1 MCCSDSP
8 SYLFLSNFSFRV
20 FRDVQCSF
28 LIFFVPQSNALLG
41 SSDSYG
47 ERYSDVYKREARVS
61 TRVILRLWKDEI
73 KHWVSNSSP
82 KNNFSTIRTWDQRR
96 TSLLGPP
103 RRPPPLRWRPRFSP
117 RLLLP
122 LNPYKLLSIPC
133 FREVSL
139 GLRLKIVSCKIIASN

>member
-28 LIFFVPQSNALLG
+28 LILFVPQSKALLG

-61 TRVILRLWKDEI
+61 TRVILRIWSDKKRALNFHTSPFKSFLGIQDLGPEEDIAAWASKATP
-73 KHWVSNSSP
+73 SSP
-82 KNNFSTIRTWDQRR
+82 MAAKILTAAFAPSQ
-96 TSLLGPP
+96 SLQAA
-103 RRPPPLRWRPRFSP
+103 F
-117 RLLLP
+117 
-122 LNPYKLLSIPC
+122 NPLLSWS
-133 FREVSL
+133 FSWSSL
-139 GLRLKIVSCKIIASN
+139 KNCLL